1 MAFRLTPHERGFYPL
16 FTRAAENI
24 ATTADCLA
32 ELVGTEAPHRAE
44 LARAIKNCE
53 HLGDE
58 LTHEI
63 LVMIN
68 KTFVTPFDREDI
80 YRLAGA
86 LDDVLDAMEE
96 AADRIVLYRLD
107 TLPPGVAGQV
117 EVLRRAA
124 GCTATA
130 MPKLEH
136 LAELEHYSRTPSRA
150 SRSRSPERRSP
161 PGTLLRGS
169 RPACRG
175 GSRRGGES
183 PGDGA
188 GQVAQRVHRV
198 DEAGGD
204 GRTGHPELLG
214 GGLVLGQHR
223 APAVVHGPDP
233 GLRIVSAA
241 GQDHGQDARA
251 AGHRESGQQQVRGRP
266 RRWQLTTVDQPETGV
281 RSGDHV
287 GGGWGDQHQSRTQ
300 VVAVAGCTHHERRT
314 GLEDVGEPVGRSGR
328 ILVLDDEHRGRQIAR
343 QRGQDLDERL
353 EPSGG
358 GDQGEHRNADRE
370 GPARPG
376 SACCQARHPGSV
388 LGPTQVVQPDRRSRN
403 MAIR

>member
-32 ELVGTEAPHRAE
+32 ELVGTDAPHRAE

-53 HLGDE
+53 HVGDE

-130 MPKLEH
+130 MPALER
-136 LAELEHYSRTPSRA
+136 LAELEQYWIDVNSLEEEA
-150 SRSRSPERRSP
+150 D
-161 PGTLLRGS
+161 TLYR
-169 RPACRG
+169 
-175 GSRRGGES
+175 
-183 PGDGA
+183 D
-188 GQVAQRVHRV
+188 
-198 DEAGGD
+198 
-204 GRTGHPELLG
+204 LLG
-214 GGLVLGQHR
+214 DLL
-223 APAVVHGPDP
+223 AAPDP
-233 GLRIVSAA
+233 AQPVDVLTVLKTKEVVEILEEAA
-241 GQDHGQDARA
+241 DAFETVA
-251 AGHRESGQQQVRGRP
+251 NTVQSIAVKES
-266 RRWQLTTVDQPETGV
+266 
-281 RSGDHV
+281 
-287 GGGWGDQHQSRTQ
+287 
-300 VVAVAGCTHHERRT
+300 
-314 GLEDVGEPVGRSGR
+314 
-328 ILVLDDEHRGRQIAR
+328 
-343 QRGQDLDERL
+343 
-353 EPSGG
+353 
-358 GDQGEHRNADRE
+358 
-370 GPARPG
+370 
-376 SACCQARHPGSV
+376 
-388 LGPTQVVQPDRRSRN
+388 
-403 MAIR
+403 